1 LLAEYSLLGVLGGL
15 TGMVLSL
22 VGGWAAV
29 RFIFKT
35 AFALPIV
42 PVVGIAAAIVAL
54 TLLIGLLAGRD
65 VFRETPIAALR
76 DV

>member
-1 LLAEYSLLGVLGGL
+1 VLGIAG
-15 TGMVLSL
+15 
-22 VGGWAAV
+22 
-29 RFIFKT
+29 
-35 AFALPIV
+35 
-42 PVVGIAAAIVAL
+42 VVVAL